1 MISRN
6 ELYLMKIAGDE
17 VVLPAAPES
26 RIETYLAQLAGEE
39 VTLPDFIG
47 SRIETYLAKLCG
59 VEIDLPEEPLSETE
73 LFLASLTGA
82 EVELQEA
89 TTRINTL
96 LATIIDN
103 GGIGG
108 SDEPEPEPEPE
119 PTPVPVFRQMMNM
132 TLTSYVDTNGET
144 SLGDYCFSYDPALE
158 EAVFPEVTAVPTG
171 CFEYAT
177 ALRRAVFPKATR
189 SASSRGFMGCSNLEE
204 LRLPLCTSSMTN
216 VLTSSS
222 LSKLRILET
231 KTGSWNLSMSS
242 AKYLELL
249 ILRTTSVVSGTPSFN
264 SASPIA
270 QGTGRILV
278 PADLVDSYK
287 AASGWSTYANVIY
300 AIGEDD

>member
-1 MISRN
+1 MRSRN
-6 ELYLMKIAGDE
+6 ELYLAKIAGEE
-17 VVLPAAPES
+17 VELPPAPLS
-26 RIETYLAQLAGEE
+26 RNETYLAFLAGEE
-39 VTLPDFIG
+39 VELPPAPL
-47 SRIETYLAKLCG
+47 SRIESYLAKCCG
-59 VEIDLPEEPLSETE
+59 LEVTLPPAPLSETE
-73 LFLASLTGA
+73 IFLAYLAGENVTLPEQPS
-82 EVELQEA
+82 
-89 TTRINTL
+89 TRINIL
-96 LATIIDN
+96 LATIIEN

-108 SDEPEPEPEPE
+108 SDDPE
-119 PTPVPVFRQMMNM
+119 PTPAPIFRQMMNM
-132 TLTSYVDTNGET
+132 TLTSYVDTNGEN
-144 SLGDYCFSYDPALE
+144 SLGDYCFSYDPVLE

-177 ALRRAVFPKATR
+177 ALKRAVFAKATR
-189 SASSRGFMGCSNLEE
+189 SSSSRGFMGCSNLEE

-222 LSKLRILET
+222 LNNLRILET
-231 KTGSWNLSMSS
+231 KTASWNLSMSS

-249 ILRTTSVVSGTPSFN
+249 ILRTTSVVSGTPSFS